1 MRFSLVSQRLRR
13 QLRITGLVAASY
25 FAASVAMAQQK
36 IEFDIPAQRADV
48 ALTEFAKQANT
59 TLLFPYELAEKVQ
72 ANGLS
77 GTFTL
82 QEGLIHLLKGTELAV
97 QIDAT
102 GMLTV
107 KPIVELRQPPPRPPK
122 TRINDDIGFSI
133 ERIAIVGTRSA
144 PRSVVESPVP
154 LDIIAG
160 DTLQA
165 QGSSDVLSMLAGVV
179 PSLNVNDQPIN
190 DAASLVRPANLR
202 GMAADHTLVLLNGKR
217 RHRSSVI
224 TFLGGGLSDGAQ
236 GPDISVLPAGAMR
249 QVEVLRDGAAA
260 QYGSD
265 AIAGVINFVLDDR
278 REGGYL
284 SAKTGEYYEGDGELV
299 HLQGNLGTSLG
310 SGFFN
315 ITAEYQQRNGTSRSV
330 QRADAQALIDAGN
343 TFVSSPSQVWG
354 ALDVNSDAKLAFNAA
369 VPLTEK
375 VDVYW
380 FGTAARREIEGGF
393 YYRHPH
399 TRLGIFADPN
409 SDTAKLL
416 VADKDGLGQG
426 ITCPDIFITDNNVLD
441 DPAYLQIADNST
453 SLGQNCFAFN
463 EWFPG
468 GFTPRFGGVIKDGSA
483 FAGIRGELNDDWLF
497 DLSASVGYSNVSY
510 RLHNTINPSLGE
522 ATPTSF
528 TPGAVSQLERT
539 INLDFSRF
547 FDSWT
552 SKPISFATGMEW
564 RRERYSQQAG
574 DEASW
579 IEGPFANNAEVA
591 TSPGFGIG
599 SNGFPGYQPVTA
611 GDWSRHNWALYAD
624 VEMYLSEDLQLATAL
639 RSEHFSDFGSTLDGK
654 VNLRYQLNDI
664 VSFRSSLSSGFKAPT
679 VGQSNVINITT
690 AYAST
695 GLEDQATLPPT
706 HPISQ
711 MLGAEPLTPEESINS
726 SIGLVAFW
734 DEDFYLTVD
743 YFNIRL
749 YDRISTTSA
758 IPLTADDVEQLIAQG
773 NPEADNYR
781 AIKYFANDFDTATQ
795 GVDIVLNYRFDLA
808 DVTNALTTSF
818 NWTDT
823 RVKRLSAFPQ
833 TQPDGEVLLVPSLT
847 PQRVRMLE
855 DNLPAVRITTTLKQ
869 HWQAWSMLWRLK
881 YYGAFYEDHVDAAAG
896 MDIDGSSMITLD
908 AELSWHYSENLTLAL
923 GASNL
928 FNTTP
933 QINPYAEVVGAL
945 YPPTSPS
952 GMNGGFWY
960 LQSRY
965 DF

>member
-1 MRFSLVSQRLRR
+1 MRFSFCHQRLQRM
-13 QLRITGLVAASY
+13 LRVTGMVVTGFLIAPLAV
-25 FAASVAMAQQK
+25 AQQK

-77 GTFTL
+77 GNFTL
-82 QEGLIHLLKGTELAV
+82 QEGLLHLLKGTELAV

-107 KPIVELRQPPPRPPK
+107 KPVVELRQPPPRPPK

-133 ERIAIVGTRSA
+133 ERIAIVGTRNA

-160 DTLQA
+160 DALQA

-265 AIAGVINFVLDDR
+265 AIAGVINFVLNDR

-284 SAKTGEYYEGDGELV
+284 SAKTGQYYEGDGELL
-299 HLQGNLGTSLG
+299 HLQGNLGTPLG
-310 SGFFN
+310 KGFLN
-315 ITAEYQQRNGTSRSV
+315 VTAEYQQHNGTSRSV
-330 QRADAQALIDAGN
+330 QRADAQALIDGGN
-343 TFVSSPSQVWG
+343 NFVPEPSQVWG
-354 ALDVNSDAKLAFNAA
+354 ALDVNSDAKVAFNAA
-369 VPLTEK
+369 VPVTDKAEI
-375 VDVYW
+375 YW
-380 FGTAARREIEGGF
+380 FGTAARKEIEGGF

-399 TRLGIFADPN
+399 TRLGIFSDPN
-409 SDTAKLL
+409 SENEKLL
-416 VADKDGLGQG
+416 IADKDGPGQG
-426 ITCPDIFITDNNVLD
+426 ISCPDVFITDNNVLD
-441 DPAYLQIADNST
+441 DPAYLQIADNT
-453 SLGQNCFAFN
+453 TAVGQNCFAFN

-468 GFTPRFGGVIKDGSA
+468 GFTPRFGGVIKDASA
-483 FAGIRGELNDDWLF
+483 FAGVRGELNKDWLF
-497 DLSASVGYSNVSY
+497 DLSASLGYSKVSY
-510 RLHNTINPSLGE
+510 RLNNTVNPSLGD
-522 ATPTSF
+522 ASPSSF
-528 TPGAVSQLERT
+528 SPGAVSQFERT
-539 INLDFSRF
+539 INLDISRF
-547 FDSWT
+547 FEGWT
-552 SKPISFATGMEW
+552 SKPISFATGVEW
-564 RRERYSQQAG
+564 RRERYGQQAG

-579 IEGPFANNAEVA
+579 LEGPFANNAEQDDPA
-591 TSPGFGIG
+591 GFSIG
-599 SNGFPGYQPVTA
+599 SNGFPGYQPVSA
-611 GDWSRHNWALYAD
+611 GYWSRHNWALYAD
-624 VEMYLSEDLQLATAL
+624 VEMFLTEDLQLATAL
-639 RSEHFSDFGSTLDGK
+639 RGEHFSDFGSTLDGK
-654 VNLRYQLNDI
+654 INLRYQLND
-664 VSFRSSLSSGFKAPT
+664 VLSFRSSLSTGFKAPT

-711 MLGAEPLTPEESINS
+711 ALGAEPLTPEESVNT

-734 DEDFYLTVD
+734 DEDLYLTVD

-749 YDRISTTSA
+749 NDRISTTSA
-758 IPLTADDVEQLIAQG
+758 IPLTEEDMTLLIEQG
-773 NPEADNYR
+773 NTEADNYR
-781 AIKYFANDFDTATQ
+781 AIKYFANDFDTETQ
-795 GVDIVLNYRFDLA
+795 GIDVVVNYRFDIGE
-808 DVTNALTTSF
+808 VTNALTTSF

-855 DNLPAVRITTTLKQ
+855 DNLPAVRVTSTLKQ

-881 YYGAFYEDHVDAAAG
+881 YYGSFYEDHVDAAAG

-908 AELSWHYSENLTLAL
+908 AELSWHYSENLTVAV

-933 QINPYAEVVGAL
+933 QINPYADVVGAL

-952 GMNGGFWY
+952 GINGGFWY